1 MSGEWERENG
11 GDRYENGDDR
21 SRDWERDRETRRSQ
35 SPRSRSPRRERSP
48 RRYEEPAPRGTDSFS
63 EDRKPETE
71 NPGSNLFV
79 SGIAPRM
86 TEEEL
91 EELFSK
97 YGTVDKVQIMVDPH
111 TRESRGFGF
120 VQMASAE
127 AADAAKEA
135 LTGEEK
141 YGRVMSIEKARRGRA
156 RTPTPGKY
164 FGPPKRRSYYCSML
178 IQEGDGPP
186 RRGPPRDY
194 DRGGYGRDR
203 YESRGYEDRYDRRG
217 GGRRDYGDGDRY
229 ERPRYDDRYAPS
241 RDSHS
246 SRRDDYYYDS
256 RR

>member
-48 RRYEEPAPRGTDSFS
+48 RRYEEPAARGADSFS
-63 EDRKPETE
+63 EDRKPEPE

-120 VQMASAE
+120 VQMVSAE